1 MLNNLSKTKFISCLM
16 YFTLVFCFSQGKQWV
31 SKYAAAP
38 NKPTI
43 SLLSST
49 LNASTINVKFSGF
62 YKEKVPDQLTDI
74 YTLSSPELTPLLS
87 AGNPDLLKY
96 TTSLI
101 IPDQG
106 EMKVDVISTNYIEYT
121 GIELAPSK
129 GNLYRDSNPAT
140 IPFRFGS
147 AYEMSEFWPANI
159 AELRKPY
166 ILRDLRGQTVVITPF
181 QYNPITKVLR
191 FYTDITVH
199 IAKVE
204 GSIGVNELQRS
215 KPLNKV
221 DKEFY
226 AIYQRQF
233 FNANVMQYI
242 PLEEEGNFL
251 IIAADAFLN
260 EVMPLADWKN
270 KKGIPTE
277 VVSVTAAGTSSA
289 GIANFITNYYNTNGL
304 THVLLVGDADQVP
317 PFTSPGNFASDP
329 SYGFIQGFD
338 YYAELF
344 VGRMSAESIQDV
356 KTQVERTLNY
366 EITPDTTQW
375 LNQGVV
381 VASNQGPGDDNEM
394 DWEHATLM
402 RDDLLGF
409 TYNHVSELYDG
420 TQSTTTDA
428 PGDPSNIDLFNLFQ
442 SGIGAMTYTGH
453 GSSTSCGTTGLSNSD
468 IDNMT
473 NENRLPFI
481 WSVACVNGDFTMS
494 NGPCF
499 AEKFLRT
506 QHNSKPVGAIATFMS
521 TINQSWNPPMDAQDE
536 MVDIL
541 TEQYASNIKRT
552 FAGLSVNGCMHMND
566 QYGGQ
571 GDEMTQ
577 SWHTFG
583 DPTLNVRTATP
594 QVMAVSHPATIP
606 TGSTSVVL
614 NGSFDGGYICLS
626 LNGAIW
632 ATGTIANGAANL
644 SFSPLNTVDTLYVTV
659 TGVNQIPY
667 QGYILI
673 LPASGPYMTY
683 EAHQCRDL
691 TGNLDSLIDFNELA
705 TMDVSLINLGVAD
718 AQNVSVVLSV
728 NDPYITL
735 IDDSIFVSILNPSTI
750 QLVSNAFKFQV
761 ANDIPDQHNV
771 VFNLTMTDL
780 NGNSWTSTFSQR
792 INAPVL
798 QIGQLIIDDSISG
811 DNDGYLEPGESA
823 TFYITCSNIG
833 HSNTNAAFGYLTTL
847 SPFVNVI
854 TNLSGLSIIPKQGTK
869 TANFNVTMNNNVAI
883 GSVYVLNL
891 QLWSGSYSKN
901 QDFARTAGIIL
912 EDFETGNFSR
922 YNWQFAGNSNWN
934 VTTVNPFQGADCA
947 QSGNINDDESSQLS
961 ININSISFDT
971 LSFWYKV
978 SSEQS
983 WDFLRL
989 FIDGVPSYEWSG
1001 TIPWS
1006 YHFIL
1011 LSPGPHQITFSY
1023 EKDAIYSVG
1032 ADCAWLDNIRLP
1044 MGAVTTSL
1052 ETISK
1057 SNAINVYPNPVNDLL
1072 TLDFGRDISGN
1083 TTVSIYSLE
1092 GRLIH
1097 SVDIDNYQTQSKIQL
1112 NTSHFNS
1119 GMYMVQVRSK
1129 DFVKVSKINIQH

>member
-1 MLNNLSKTKFISCLM
+1 M
-16 YFTLVFCFSQGKQWV
+16 YFVLVVHFTQAKQWV
-31 SKYAAAP
+31 SNNGAAP
-38 NKPTI
+38 NNPKIT
-43 SLLSST
+43 LLNST
-49 LNASTINVKFSGF
+49 LNASVVQVKFSGF
-62 YKEKVPDQLTDI
+62 YKEKVPNQANDI
-74 YTLSSPELTPLLS
+74 YTVSSPELTPLLS

-106 EMKVDVISTNYIEYT
+106 EMKVEVISSNYIEYT

-129 GNLYRDSNPAT
+129 GNLYRDVNPST
-140 IPFRFGS
+140 VPFRVGS
-147 AYEMSEFWPANI
+147 TYEKSEFWPANI
-159 AELRKPY
+159 AELRAPY

-191 FYTDITVH
+191 FYTDITVNVS
-199 IAKVE
+199 KME
-204 GSIGVNELQRS
+204 GSVGENEFHRS
-215 KPLNKV
+215 KPLTKV

-226 AIYQRQF
+226 AIYQKQF
-233 FNANVMQYI
+233 LNASVVQYV
-242 PLEEEGNFL
+242 PLEEDGNLL
-251 IIAADAFLN
+251 IIAYDYWVN
-260 EVMPLADWKN
+260 QVQPLANWKK
-270 KKGIPTE
+270 KKGIPTA
-277 VVSVTAAGTSSA
+277 VVSVSTAGTNA
-289 GIANFITNYYNTNGL
+289 TAIQNFIANYYNTNGL
-304 THVLLVGDADQVP
+304 THVLLVGDVTQVP
-317 PFTSPGNFASDP
+317 TFISPANFASDP

-338 YYAELF
+338 SYAEVF
-344 VGRMSAESIQDV
+344 VGRMSAESLLDV
-356 KTQVERTLNY
+356 MTQVERTLNY
-366 EITPDTTQW
+366 EINPDTTQW

-394 DWEHATLM
+394 DWEHATAM
-402 RDDLLGF
+402 RDDLLGY
-409 TYNHVSELYDG
+409 TYNQVSELYDG

-442 SGIGAMTYTGH
+442 SGIGIMTYTGH

-481 WSVACVNGDFTMS
+481 WSVACVNGDFTMT

-506 QHNSKPVGAIATFMS
+506 RSNGKPVGAIATFMS
-521 TINQSWNPPMDAQDE
+521 SINQSWNPPMDAQDE

-594 QVMAVSHPATIP
+594 QVMSATHPLTIP
-606 TGSTSVVL
+606 TGSASVII
-614 NGSFDGGYICLS
+614 NGSFNGGYVCLS
-626 LNGAIW
+626 MNHAIW
-632 ATGTIANGAANL
+632 ATGTIVNGAANL
-644 SFSPLNTVDTLYVTV
+644 SFSPLNTVDTLYVTI
-659 TGVNQIPY
+659 TGINQIPY

-683 EAHQCRDL
+683 ETHECRDL
-691 TGNLDSLIDFNELA
+691 TGNLDSLVDFNELA
-705 TMDVSLINLGVAD
+705 TMDISLSNLGVVD
-718 AQNVSVVLSV
+718 AQNVSVVLSTADT
-728 NDPYITL
+728 NITV
-735 IDDSIFVSILNPSTI
+735 IDDSIFVSVLNPSAI
-750 QLVSNAFKFQV
+750 QLFSNAFKFQV
-761 ANDIPDQHNV
+761 ANNIPDQHNV
-771 VFNLTMTDL
+771 VFILTMTDL

-792 INAPVL
+792 INAPAL

-823 TFYITCSNIG
+823 TIRITCNNIG
-833 HSNTNAAFGYLTTL
+833 HSNTNAAFGHLTTL
-847 SPFVNVI
+847 SPNVNI
-854 TNLSGLSIIPKQGTK
+854 FTNLSGLNIISKQGSK
-869 TANFNVTMNNNVAI
+869 TANFNVSMNSNVAI
-883 GSVYVLNL
+883 GSSYILNL
-891 QLWSGSYSKN
+891 NLWSGAYSTN
-901 QDFARTAGIIL
+901 QDFARSAGIIL

-947 QSGNINDDESSQLS
+947 QSGNINDNESSQLT
-961 ININSISFDT
+961 ININSIAFDT

-989 FIDGVPSYEWSG
+989 FIDGIPSYEWSG

-1006 YHFIL
+1006 YHSLI
-1011 LSPGPHQITFSY
+1011 LSPGQHQITFSY
-1023 EKDAIYSVG
+1023 EKDAVYSVG

-1057 SNAINVYPNPVNDLL
+1057 SEGINAYPNPVNDVL
-1072 TLDFGRDISGN
+1072 TLEFGSKISGN
-1083 TTVSIYSLE
+1083 TTVSIYTLD
-1092 GRLIH
+1092 GRLVH
-1097 SVDIDNYQTQSKIQL
+1097 SVDVDNYQTQNKIQV
-1112 NTSHFNS
+1112 NTTQFNS
-1119 GMYMVQVRSK
+1119 GMYMVQVRSR
-1129 DFVKVSKINIQH
+1129 DFVKVSKVNIQH